1 MQNQKNTNNYAQSMP
16 MQMQQQHQQQ
26 LQIMIH
32 PPDAMPKNSGV
43 DRLARR
49 MNDYRQHHNDC
60 GRRFDETFNGA
71 CQQQTLETTALQ
83 KRFLE
88 NKAKKAVKKTDKRQP
103 DTILTNNL
111 QSSVHVVSKIQCTST
126 QYVQFFFFQW
136 SLVLSLLANLS
147 IAY

>member
-1 MQNQKNTNNYAQSMP
+1 
-16 MQMQQQHQQQ
+16 MQMQQQQQHQQHQQQ

-32 PPDAMPKNSGV
+32 PPDSMSKNSGV

-111 QSSVHVVSKIQCTST
+111 HSSVHVVSSW
-126 QYVQFFFFQW
+126 VV
-136 SLVLSLLANLS
+136 SL
-147 IAY
+147 

>member
-1 MQNQKNTNNYAQSMP
+1 MQNQKNASNYTQSMP
-16 MQMQQQHQQQ
+16 MQVQQQHQQQ

-32 PPDAMPKNSGV
+32 PQDSMPKNTGV

-60 GRRFDETFNGA
+60 GRRFDDTFNGA

-88 NKAKKAVKKTDKRQP
+88 NKAKKAVKKTEKRQP
-103 DTILTNNL
+103 DTLLTNNL
-111 QSSVHVVSKIQCTST
+111 QSGVHVVSKPVPIPISK
-126 QYVQFFFFQW
+126 
-136 SLVLSLLANLS
+136 L
-147 IAY
+147 

>member
-1 MQNQKNTNNYAQSMP
+1 
-16 MQMQQQHQQQ
+16 
-26 LQIMIH
+26 
-32 PPDAMPKNSGV
+32 MPKNSGV

-88 NKAKKAVKKTDKRQP
+88 NKAKKAVKKTEKRQP
-103 DTILTNNL
+103 DTLLTNNL
-111 QSSVHVVSKIQCTST
+111 QSGVHVVSKS
-126 QYVQFFFFQW
+126 
-136 SLVLSLLANLS
+136 VLGSFPFRFPNGTNCEQGWERGG
-147 IAY
+147 I